1 MREKTPNVAG
11 VWTSRR
17 YERGPLRGSLVESI
31 GSRNR
36 GHLRTSRLPKNRATV
51 HFEINCNGRHVFPS
65 PRIYW
70 QPTEGDARAQRA
82 CREIAPP
89 AQSRTR
95 VGWIFADRTRNTI
108 IRGDFGGEYVRGPFA
123 AVPMKAREAGVHGWN
138 CIGASVKTP
147 YAGNRGVIVF
157 ADKNVRRESCLLVI
171 FFFPTPRLAETSD
184 GYARTRPIFAPGLCR
199 DKRCAYAGVQICI
212 FFLESVV
219 RGNKTENA
227 SPFRDRI
234 TVS

>member
-95 VGWIFADRTRNTI
+95 VGWIFADRPRNTI

-123 AVPMKAREAGVHGWN
+123 AVPMKAREAGVQGWN
-138 CIGASVKTP
+138 CIGVSVKTP

-171 FFFPTPRLAETSD
+171 IFSHSSLCAHSTYFRPRTLPRQTLRVCRGTNLYFFPRI
-184 GYARTRPIFAPGLCR
+184 RRPW
-199 DKRCAYAGVQICI
+199 Q
-212 FFLESVV
+212 
-219 RGNKTENA
+219 
-227 SPFRDRI
+227 
-234 TVS
+234 